1 MKSLK
6 EVFIQEIVN
15 FSKSNWWVYIILAL
29 CLVVV
34 YNTWKGDIIEIIILF
49 LANFLWNLFI
59 MIMQDF
65 YTEWK
70 NKKWAF
76 NQVVSV
82 TIFTTLSIY
91 WLLSS
96 GQYQYIIWQ
105 FMYILAAMKTFGF
118 YVFAKDMRLLNENT
132 FLVINFLL
140 FLVFINYIPHENFH
154 ILQAL
159 GFSLI
164 TSWLVSIKDKVRYW
178 LNLFWIFA
186 LTSGSLWGLL
196 LSYFDWELDWM
207 ALGFFLLT
215 WTVLVF
221 YIKLLPNY
229 INKVKIIEE
238 VK

>member
-6 EVFIQEIVN
+6 DVFIQEIKS
-15 FSKSNWWVYIILAL
+15 FSKENWWVYAILAV
-29 CLVVV
+29 CLTIV
-34 YNTWKGDIIEIIILF
+34 YKTWNWNLLEIFILF

-65 YTEWK
+65 YTDWK
-70 NKKWAF
+70 NKKWAI
-76 NQVVSV
+76 NQLMSV

-91 WLLSS
+91 WLIINWQF
-96 GQYQYIIWQ
+96 QYLIWQ
-105 FMYILAAMKTFGF
+105 GMYILAAMKTLAFF
-118 YVFAKDMRLLNENT
+118 VFEKDLRLLNENT

-140 FLVFINYIPHENFH
+140 FLVFINYIPHENYA

-159 GFSLI
+159 WFSLI
-164 TSWLVSIKDKVRYW
+164 TSWLVSIKDKIRYW

-186 LTSGSLWGLL
+186 LTSWSLWGVII
-196 LSYFDWELDWM
+196 SYINKDLDWM